1 MAAPAP
7 ALPAPALPAPAL
19 PAPAPGAAA
28 ALAAGI
34 AALQGFQ
41 VLGIVTQADLAPL
54 ATQAQ
59 LQAVQA
65 ALQAQ
70 QAALQAQLGA
80 MQVHLMQ
87 QMQAL
92 LAPVNVPV
100 IAAAVV
106 TIVQAIAAARA
117 QNAHD
122 RSNEPYAVV
131 PRADGTLPPS
141 WPAGF
146 DRAGLRGPT
155 AAVNALLGDYNLAVP
170 HGASARRDALAL
182 HIGTMRL
189 S

>member
-1 MAAPAP
+1 MQVQ
-7 ALPAPALPAPAL
+7 
-19 PAPAPGAAA
+19 
-28 ALAAGI
+28 LAAI
-34 AALQGFQ
+34 
-41 VLGIVTQADLAPL
+41 
-54 ATQAQ
+54 
-59 LQAVQA
+59 
-65 ALQAQ
+65 QAQ
-70 QAALQAQLGA
+70 QLQ
-80 MQVHLMQ
+80 HMQ

-92 LAPVNVPV
+92 LAPLNAPA
-100 IAAAVV
+100 IAAAAAA
-106 TIVQAIAAARA
+106 TVQGIAAARA

-155 AAVNALLGDYNLAVP
+155 AAVNALLGDYNLVVP

-182 HIGTMRL
+182 HIGTMRF

>member
-7 ALPAPALPAPAL
+7 VFGPAAIA
-19 PAPAPGAAA
+19 GAVV
-28 ALAAGI
+28 
-34 AALQGFQ
+34 ALQG
-41 VLGIVTQADLAPL
+41 LGVVTRADLAPL
-54 ATQAQ
+54 A
-59 LQAVQA
+59 
-65 ALQAQ
+65 
-70 QAALQAQLGA
+70 AQLGA
-80 MQVHLMQ
+80 MQVQLAAIQAQQLQHMQ

-92 LAPVNVPV
+92 LAPLNAPA
-100 IAAAVV
+100 IAAAAAA
-106 TIVQAIAAARA
+106 TVQGIAAARA

-155 AAVNALLGDYNLAVP
+155 AAVNALLGDYNLVVP

-182 HIGTMRL
+182 HIGTMRF